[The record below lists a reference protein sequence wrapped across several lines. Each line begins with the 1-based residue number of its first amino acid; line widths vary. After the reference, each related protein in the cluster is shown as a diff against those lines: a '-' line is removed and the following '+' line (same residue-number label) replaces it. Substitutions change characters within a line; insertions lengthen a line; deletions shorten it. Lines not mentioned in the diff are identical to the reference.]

1 MSRTDSR
8 GLVLDEKLLFELTDA
23 GRIGY
28 SLPQCDVPEVAPAP
42 ELTRQEIPDFPEL
55 SEVDVLGLA

>member
-8 GLVLDEKLLFELTDA
+8 GLVLDEKLLFELTDP

-28 SLPQCDVPEVAPAP
+28 SLPAADVPLSTPQATLLRE
-42 ELTRQEIPDFPEL
+42 EIPGFK
-55 SEVDVLGLA
+55 